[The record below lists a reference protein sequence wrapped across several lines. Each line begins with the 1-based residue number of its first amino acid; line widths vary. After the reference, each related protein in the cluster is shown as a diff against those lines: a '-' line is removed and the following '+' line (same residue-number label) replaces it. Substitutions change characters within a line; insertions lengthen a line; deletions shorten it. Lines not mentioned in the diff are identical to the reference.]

1 MAIMRTSKHID
12 PVKRILA
19 HLVNDSGRSGGWKS
33 GTISDAGSGYSNTP
47 AEPAGQTSE
56 ITFSNTGEVDG
67 SGLTGTAVISGGSI
81 SSINITNPGSG
92 YVANDILNINQ
103 ESVTPSTQ
111 ATYTI
116 NTTTLFTDIA
126 DDLKSSGTHL
136 VTFPRVYSETLKS
149 WNKIDDNCKAITI
162 AKQRF
167 GSGKSAMDQTVEFAV
182 EFICW
187 TNRGVN
193 EHKLWDLWAKVDTMF
208 HDQHDYEIGNKIIP
222 SGSGVGTTENAPLKG
237 LHSYRFQEPSFEL
250 RFGSTSGSA
259 VARLSSAQKLRLA
272 SLRSIYNFVGWEYQV
287 S

>member
-1 MAIMRTSKHID
+1 MPLLKTKQHID
-12 PVKRILA
+12 PVKRILS
-19 HLVNDSGRSGGWKS
+19 HIVNDSG
-33 GTISDAGSGYSNTP
+33 DTP
-47 AEPAGQTSE
+47 AE
-56 ITFSNTGEVDG
+56 NY
-67 SGLTGTAVISGGSI
+67 
-81 SSINITNPGSG
+81 TN
-92 YVANDILNINQ
+92 
-103 ESVTPSTQ
+103 
-111 ATYTI
+111 
-116 NTTTLFTDIA
+116 IA
-126 DDLKSSGTHL
+126 DDLKSSGSHS

-149 WNKIDDNCKAITI
+149 WNKVDDNCKAITI

-208 HDQHDYEIGNKIIP
+208 HDQHDYEIGSKQL
-222 SGSGVGTTENAPLKG
+222 GGATEVDPMKV

-272 SLRSIYNFVGWEYQV
+272 SLSSIYNFIGWEYQISTV
-287 S
+287 PA

>member
-1 MAIMRTSKHID
+1 MATLRLKPHID

-19 HLVNDSGRSGGWKS
+19 HIVNDKDGGASK
-33 GTISDAGSGYSNTP
+33 TNI
-47 AEPAGQTSE
+47 AE
-56 ITFSNTGEVDG
+56 
-67 SGLTGTAVISGGSI
+67 
-81 SSINITNPGSG
+81 
-92 YVANDILNINQ
+92 
-103 ESVTPSTQ
+103 
-111 ATYTI
+111 
-116 NTTTLFTDIA
+116 
-126 DDLKSSGTHL
+126 DLKSSGDHA
-136 VTFPRVYSETLKS
+136 VTYPRVYLETLKS

-193 EHKLWDLWAKVDTMF
+193 EHQLWDLWSKIDTMF
-208 HDQHDYEIGNKIIP
+208 HDQHDYDVGNKTV
-222 SGSGVGTTENAPLKG
+222 SGTTENNPLKI

-272 SLRSIYNFVGWEYQV
+272 SLSSIYNFVGWEYQV
-287 S
+287 PS

>member
-1 MAIMRTSKHID
+1 MATMRDSKHID
-12 PVKRILA
+12 PVKRILS
-19 HLVNDSGRSGGWKS
+19 HLVNDSG
-33 GTISDAGSGYSNTP
+33 
-47 AEPAGQTSE
+47 
-56 ITFSNTGEVDG
+56 
-67 SGLTGTAVISGGSI
+67 
-81 SSINITNPGSG
+81 
-92 YVANDILNINQ
+92 
-103 ESVTPSTQ
+103 VTPL
-111 ATYTI
+111 AD
-116 NTTTLFTDIA
+116 NTNIA
-126 DDLKSSGTHL
+126 DDLKSSGDHA

-208 HDQHDYEIGNKIIP
+208 HDQHDYEIGNKTI
-222 SGSGVGTTENAPLKG
+222 SGATENDPMKV

-272 SLRSIYNFVGWEYQV
+272 SLSAIYNFVGWEYQV
-287 S
+287 STV